1 MKWEK
6 IYLNL
11 KTLVTLNINPK
22 ITEAVKQVN
31 YKENNVKI

>member
-1 MKWEK
+1 MKWDK

-22 ITEAVKQVN
+22 ITEAVKEVN
-31 YKENNVKI
+31 YKETNVNI